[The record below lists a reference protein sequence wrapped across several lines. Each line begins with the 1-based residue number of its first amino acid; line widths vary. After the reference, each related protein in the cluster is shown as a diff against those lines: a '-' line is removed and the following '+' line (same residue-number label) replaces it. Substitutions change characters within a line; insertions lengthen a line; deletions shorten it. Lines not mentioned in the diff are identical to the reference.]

1 MYLTGYPEWNVKTRV
16 AYDNDKK
23 GDKNMG
29 SVTFYYEK
37 LCKKTLAQLYY
48 HKFTE
53 KRDFSNFSITE
64 IENLL
69 RNWNHDNEFYFQCG
83 AVFVM
88 VSAEAN
94 EEGSDALN
102 ALIGSIPMFEDIIGL
117 NEDTR
122 LNNNQFADDDE
133 ERGDFE
139 ICEEEIGST
148 RLF

>member
-1 MYLTGYPEWNVKTRV
+1 MGYPRWTIKTRV
-16 AYDNDKK
+16 AYGNDKK
-23 GDKNMG
+23 GDKTMG

-37 LCKKTLAQLYY
+37 LCRKTLAQLYY
-48 HKFTE
+48 HKFTG
-53 KRDFSNFSITE
+53 KRDFNDFSIAE

-69 RNWNHDNEFYFQCG
+69 LNWNHDNEFYFQCG
-83 AVFVM
+83 AAFAM

-94 EEGSDALN
+94 KEGSDALN

-117 NEDTR
+117 NDNTR
-122 LNNNQFADDDE
+122 FNNNNQFTDDDE

-139 ICEEEIGST
+139 ICEERIGST

>member
-1 MYLTGYPEWNVKTRV
+1 
-16 AYDNDKK
+16 
-23 GDKNMG
+23 
-29 SVTFYYEK
+29 
-37 LCKKTLAQLYY
+37 
-48 HKFTE
+48 
-53 KRDFSNFSITE
+53 
-64 IENLL
+64 
-69 RNWNHDNEFYFQCG
+69 
-83 AVFVM
+83 M

-139 ICEEEIGST
+139 ICEEKIGST

>member
-1 MYLTGYPEWNVKTRV
+1 MLLFIT
-16 AYDNDKK
+16 
-23 GDKNMG
+23 KNY
-29 SVTFYYEK
+29 V
-37 LCKKTLAQLYY
+37 KKTLAQLYF